1 MELYKNTR
9 TPATGVTIVGYR
21 RWTGQI
27 NKKICLHDGVMA
39 VDLKLPRRLVR
50 ILAVYLPNAWNYD
63 LDYFQSI
70 FEDIERLSMEAM
82 DKGYALVIAG
92 DFNLSIEQG
101 ERGKIMI
108 EFCEQFSMDIA
119 NRNPIQVDNH
129 SWTYKSSI
137 WGLLRL
143 DYILHSKN
151 LRSFEVS
158 ANYELDLGSD
168 HRNVSTSLEFIRSQE
183 TWKKRQIS
191 FKGWKPKLN
200 ELREPHE
207 YHDQLQEI
215 MDESLPT
222 NLHELREIAI
232 RAAKVGG
239 TSFQRPKDTKR
250 PYQSKELKDMILQRR
265 EALDD
270 YSRRNMSKKIYKLAR
285 KEL

>member
-1 MELYKNTR
+1 
-9 TPATGVTIVGYR
+9 
-21 RWTGQI
+21 
-27 NKKICLHDGVMA
+27 MA

-50 ILAVYLPNAWNYD
+50 ILAVYFPNAWNYD

-101 ERGKIMI
+101 ERGEIMI

-191 FKGWKPKLN
+191 VKGWKSKLN

-222 NLHELREIAI
+222 SLHELGEVAK
-232 RAAKVGG
+232 RAVKVGG
-239 TSFQRPKDTKR
+239 TSFQGPKGTKR

-270 YSRRNMSKKIYKLAR
+270 YF
-285 KEL
+285 